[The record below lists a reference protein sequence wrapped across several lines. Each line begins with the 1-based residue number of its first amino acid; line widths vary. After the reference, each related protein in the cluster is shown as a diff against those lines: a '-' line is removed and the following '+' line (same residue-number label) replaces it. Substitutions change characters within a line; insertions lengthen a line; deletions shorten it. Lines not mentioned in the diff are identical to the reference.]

1 MKQITPAFCFGLRWQ
16 WRQFMAL
23 FKNGTGVPLK
33 NNEKHLGNR
42 GSLAQHLSCR
52 AFPAFPDLSVRLW
65 VAKRTRLSPPGPH
78 WSCTAASQPE
88 RQNARMPYSTYTLS
102 LSIYIYINT
111 LIIYIYLYIYI
122 YILYIYISYIYIYPV
137 YIYIYPVYI
146 YISYI
151 YILYIYISYIY
162 ISYIYIIYNICKMC
176 NKWLCDVYKQ
186 KCKVY
191 LHIFT
196 NICHQTASSLGFI
209 PNTSHIGYTWSIWSH
224 LDHWQHQPSCSET
237 CTAESHCGLDGSPV
251 AVGRFFGLRWGPHN
265 LTARETKSQTKNLGM
280 LFEVIKIIGKVG
292 T

>member
-102 LSIYIYINT
+102 LYINT
-111 LIIYIYLYIYI
+111 LIIYPIYIYI
-122 YILYIYISYIYIYPV
+122 YISC
-137 YIYIYPVYI
+137 I

-151 YILYIYISYIY
+151 YILYILYITYVKCVTNGYVMCTNKNAKYIY
-162 ISYIYIIYNICKMC
+162 I
-176 NKWLCDVYKQ
+176 
-186 KCKVY
+186 Y
-191 LHIFT
+191 LPTFAIKLP
-196 NICHQTASSLGFI
+196 QVLGLF
-209 PNTSHIGYTWSIWSH
+209 PTHRT
-224 LDHWQHQPSCSET
+224 LDTHG
-237 CTAESHCGLDGSPV
+237 A
-251 AVGRFFGLRWGPHN
+251 FGP
-265 LTARETKSQTKNLGM
+265 T
-280 LFEVIKIIGKVG
+280 
-292 T
+292 